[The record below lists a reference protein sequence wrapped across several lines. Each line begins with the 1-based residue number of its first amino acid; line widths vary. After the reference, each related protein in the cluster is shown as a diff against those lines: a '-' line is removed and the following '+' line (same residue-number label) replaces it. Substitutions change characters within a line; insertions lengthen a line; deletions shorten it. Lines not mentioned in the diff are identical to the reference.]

1 MKRNPNQGRTGSRL
15 MVVAVA
21 AMALGACESFQ
32 ETLGLTKQVPDE
44 FNVVTKAPL
53 NLPPDYNLRPP
64 APGAPRPQ
72 EKTPS
77 EEARKTLWKEPTQ
90 VAQSSPSGSALLQ
103 GAATGTNS
111 VLESTGETALLK
123 LAGAENPDPNI
134 RRVVAQDNSR
144 IEEKDKSFVDRL
156 IFWQTQPPFGTV
168 INPSEEAK
176 RLRENAAL
184 GKPVTEGVTPQI
196 RRRKRSMFEG
206 VF

>member
-1 MKRNPNQGRTGSRL
+1 MKRKSNQGRTGFRL
-15 MVVAVA
+15 IAAAVAV
-21 AMALGACESFQ
+21 MALGACESFQ

-64 APGAPRPQ
+64 TPGARRPQ

-77 EEARKTLWKEPTQ
+77 EEARKTLWKEPTDT
-90 VAQSSPSGSALLQ
+90 AQSTPSGSALLQ
-103 GAATGTNS
+103 GTTTNAS
-111 VLESTGETALLK
+111 PAPESTGETALLK
-123 LAGAENPDPNI
+123 LAGADNPDSNI

-168 INPSEEAK
+168 INPAEEAK

-184 GKPVTEGVTPQI
+184 GKPATEGVTPQI